1 MPISAR
7 TTTFPV
13 LHFIH
18 PRRGRSSVWHTT
30 AVYPDIGE
38 VESSKRVDL
47 ERHVAIPV
55 AIILVNRVLWKVRYL
70 APLVYVV
77 VVAG

>member
-1 MPISAR
+1 M
-7 TTTFPV
+7 
-13 LHFIH
+13 
-18 PRRGRSSVWHTT
+18 WHTT